1 MSNPAAPEGPKG
13 PTGTRTEIGNSA
25 TSQRHPPHIDQNAE
39 GAPLQEDHP
48 SPESVPTSGPLAQ
61 GTDKVPTTEQMRPIN
76 AESMYDR
83 RPAEHKD
90 VHLDE
95 ERDPE

>member
-13 PTGTRTEIGNSA
+13 PTGTRTEVGNAA
-25 TSQRHPPHIDQNAE
+25 TSRRNPPHIDQNAE
-39 GAPLQEDHP
+39 GAPLQEEHP
-48 SPESVPTSGPLAQ
+48 RAEPVPTSGPLAQ
-61 GTDKVPTTEQMRPIN
+61 GTDKVPTTEQMRPIEP
-76 AESMYDR
+76 ESMYDR

-95 ERDPE
+95 GADSE